1 MNVEVHIV
9 QFSFKMYVIMQRHPE
24 GVASIGFKEAESAD
38 MCVRAMNGR
47 WYGGRQ
53 LEVVVWD
60 GVTNYQVWCCSGTQW
75 YI

>member
-1 MNVEVHIV
+1 MFI
-9 QFSFKMYVIMQRHPE
+9 IMQRHPE
-24 GVASIGFKEAESAD
+24 GVASIGFKETESAD

-60 GVTNYQVWCCSGTQW
+60 GVTNYQVWCVVVYSVLIQMCG
-75 YI
+75 ICGV